1 MSLLSSIDRLTN
13 DPECFKSS
21 DPREKMKEHQDMY
34 VCMYVCMQ
42 RCMYEC
48 MYVCMH
54 DFSRNY
60 QASYGGK
67 GKDKCM
73 YYD

>member
-1 MSLLSSIDRLTN
+1 MSLLSSIDKLTN

-34 VCMYVCMQ
+34 VCMYAK
-42 RCMYEC
+42 
-48 MYVCMH
+48 MYVCMYACMY

-73 YYD
+73 